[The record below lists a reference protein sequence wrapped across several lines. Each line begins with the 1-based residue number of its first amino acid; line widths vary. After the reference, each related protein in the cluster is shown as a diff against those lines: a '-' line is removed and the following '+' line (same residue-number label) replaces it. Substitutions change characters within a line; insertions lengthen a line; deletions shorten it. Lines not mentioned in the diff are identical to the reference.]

1 VSRVATPV
9 QPVFDAVRAA
19 CSASLWSRGVELARA
34 GAVSGE
40 RDDGDEVVLRVST
53 RGGLLCPT
61 ALLYLDDAE
70 WECDCGT
77 REEACEHVAA
87 AVIALRKARNEGLS
101 LPEGAGDAGRIGYRL
116 TRAAGALQFAR
127 VVLGNGDEQPLRS
140 TLAAISSGRVSGPA
154 FVATQDDLA
163 VERVLGA
170 TRQGSLPRGVWAA
183 LLPALAGCPDVRLDG
198 RPVRASGER
207 VGWVGRLEDQG
218 DGFVLRVLRDPR
230 VVELFDEE
238 LALLDDGR
246 LCRIGGARLSGRER
260 EQYEGPGRHFAAD
273 EAVSLAS
280 EILPDLSARLPI
292 EIRSDRLPSTRR
304 EPPRIAI
311 ELAPSGD
318 ELSVLPTLVYGD
330 PPSARVDAGR
340 LVPLGGPLPL
350 RDEAAEQ
357 RLTQQLARSLELL
370 PGRRVSLS
378 GESAVELAARI
389 ARFDADLRGAETL
402 ERFRRTGPL
411 APELHIASDRFELAF
426 AASDGPGS
434 GAADPERVLQAWRSG
449 ESLVPLQD
457 GGFAPLPADW
467 LDRFGDSLADLL
479 AARGRRRAL
488 PRAALP
494 QLADLCEALELPVPE
509 EAAALR
515 LRVSQPG
522 AVPAAALP
530 DDLTAQLRDY
540 QRRGVDWLCAWRDAG
555 LGALLADD
563 MGLGKTLQALCALRG
578 RTLVVAPRSVL
589 ENWAEEAARFRPGL
603 RCSVY
608 HGPGRRL
615 DPRAD
620 LTLTTYA
627 LLRLDAEAL
636 AEVSWDT
643 LVLDESQAI
652 KNPDSQAARAAFRL
666 RGDFRVALTGTPVEN
681 RLAELWSQLHFTNP
695 GLLGDRRAFEE
706 RYGRPIAAGDASAGA
721 RLRQRIAPF
730 VLRRA
735 KSEVA
740 PELPPRTDLVLHA
753 ELSQRERALYDAI
766 RAATREEVLAK
777 LSAGAPIFQVLEA
790 LLRLRQAA
798 CHPALVPGQQAET
811 SAKLEVLVEALQ
823 PLVDEGH
830 KALVFS
836 QWTSLLDQVEPP
848 LTREGIDYARLDGAT
863 RNRGQVVADF
873 QSREGPPVLLVSLR
887 AGGTGLNLTAADSV
901 FILDPWWNP
910 AVEDQAADR
919 AHRIGQDRPVF
930 VYRVIARDT
939 VEERILAL
947 QQHKRGLAD
956 AALGDAARAGGG
968 VTRDELIA
976 LLD

>member
-1 VSRVATPV
+1 VSDVAHPV
-9 QPVFDAVRAA
+9 QPVFEAVRAA

-40 RDDGDEVVLRVST
+40 RDDGEEVVLRVST

-61 ALLYLDDAE
+61 ALLYLEDAE

-77 REEACEHVAA
+77 REDVCEHVAA
-87 AVIALRKARNEGLS
+87 AVIALRKARSEGLP

-116 TRAAGALQFAR
+116 TRAGSALHFGR
-127 VVLGNGDEQPLRS
+127 VVVGEAGEEPLS
-140 TLAAISSGRVSGPA
+140 ATLAAISSGRVGGPA

-163 VERVLGA
+163 VERILGG
-170 TRQGSLPRGVWAA
+170 TRQGALPRGVWAS
-183 LLPALAGCPDVRLDG
+183 LLPALAGCPDVQLDG
-198 RPVRASGER
+198 RPVRASAER
-207 VGWVGRLEDQG
+207 VGWIGRLEDQG
-218 DGFVLRVLRDPR
+218 EGFALRVLRDPR
-230 VVELFDEE
+230 VIELFDEE
-238 LALLDDGR
+238 LALLDDDR

-260 EQYEGPGRHFAAD
+260 EQYEGRGRHFTAD
-273 EAVSLAS
+273 EAVHLAS
-280 EILPDLSARLPI
+280 EILPDLEERLPI
-292 EIRSDRLPSTRR
+292 EVRTRRLPSTRR

-311 ELAPSGD
+311 ELTRDGD

-330 PPSARVDAGR
+330 PPTARVDAGR

-350 RDEAAEQ
+350 RDEVAEQ
-357 RLTQQLARSLELL
+357 RLTQQLSRALQLL

-378 GESAVELAARI
+378 GAPAVELAARI
-389 ARFDADLRGAETL
+389 ARFDADVRGAGTL
-402 ERFRRTGPL
+402 DRFRRSEPL
-411 APELHIASDRFELAF
+411 VPELRIEDDRLELSFASPGA
-426 AASDGPGS
+426 PGS
-434 GAADPERVLQAWRSG
+434 GAADPERVLAAWRAG
-449 ESLVPLQD
+449 ESLVPLRD

-467 LDRFGDSLADLL
+467 LERFGDPLADLL
-479 AARGRRRAL
+479 AARGERKAL

-494 QLADLCEALELPVPE
+494 QLAELCDALELPVP
-509 EAAALR
+509 AQAQALR
-515 LRVSQPG
+515 QRVADPG
-522 AVPAAALP
+522 AVPRAPLP
-530 DDLTAQLRDY
+530 EDLTAELRDY
-540 QRRGVDWLCAWRDAG
+540 QRRGVDWLCAWREAG

-563 MGLGKTLQALCALRG
+563 MGLGKTLQALCAVRG

-603 RCSVY
+603 RVSVY

-615 DPRAD
+615 DPQAD

-627 LLRLDAEAL
+627 LLRLDGDVL
-636 AEVSWDT
+636 AEVAWDT

-666 RGDFRVALTGTPVEN
+666 RGGFRVALTGTPVEN

-706 RYGRPIAAGDASAGA
+706 RYGRPIAAGDAGA
-721 RLRQRIAPF
+721 ADRLRRRIAPF

-753 ELSQRERALYDAI
+753 ELSEGERALYDAI

-777 LSAGAPIFQVLEA
+777 LSAGAPIFQALEA

-798 CHPALVPGQQAET
+798 CHPALVPGQEAES
-811 SAKLEVLVEALQ
+811 SAKLEVLLEALEE
-823 PLVDEGH
+823 LVDEGH

-836 QWTSLLDQVEPP
+836 QWTSLLDQVEPH
-848 LTREGIDYARLDGAT
+848 LQREQIAYARLDGAT
-863 RNRGQVVADF
+863 RNRGEVVAGF

-919 AHRIGQDRPVF
+919 AHRIGHDRPVF

-947 QQHKRGLAD
+947 QEHKRGLAE
-956 AALGDAARAGGG
+956 AALGEGTRAGG
-968 VTRDELIA
+968 VTREELIA